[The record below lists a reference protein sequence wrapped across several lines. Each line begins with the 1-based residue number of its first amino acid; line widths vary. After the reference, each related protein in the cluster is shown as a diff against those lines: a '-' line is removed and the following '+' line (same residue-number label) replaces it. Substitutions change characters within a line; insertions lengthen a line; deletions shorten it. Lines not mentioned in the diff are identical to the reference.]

1 MTQDIAAI
9 KSLFDKSKELIVLL
23 PQNPGPD
30 SIAASL
36 SLYLAIEKAGKQVH
50 IACSTPIDF
59 SQYPLKYA
67 DRITQK
73 IGNKNLVVS
82 LKVDNRDSIDKVSYN
97 LDEATKIF
105 NLIITPKKG
114 AAPLSSDSVSY
125 SLAGARAD
133 LIIIVGAST
142 FDDLGILYRDETVL
156 FTDTPTLAINRTEP
170 APFATN
176 HLSNPQASSI
186 SEFMV
191 STIESLGLSLDADLS
206 TNLLAAIDVVTDKL
220 QFSNVSADTFEVVAK
235 LIRAG
240 GTRMM
245 LSKPQNQSSE
255 PRQKPIP
262 MTTNPINESNDGII
276 SEDIPQDWL
285 SPKILQAPRK

>member
-1 MTQDIAAI
+1 MTQDVAII
-9 KSLFDKSKELIVLL
+9 KSLFDKAKEVLVLL

-36 SLYLAIEKAGKQVH
+36 SLFIGLEKTDKQIS
-50 IACSTPIDF
+50 IACGTPIDF
-59 SQYPLKYA
+59 SQYPLKSA
-67 DRITQK
+67 GKISEK

-133 LIIIVGAST
+133 LIFIVGASS
-142 FDDLGILYRDETVL
+142 FDDLGTLYRSEPAL
-156 FTDTPTLAINRTEP
+156 FTDTPTVAINRIPPT
-170 APFATN
+170 PFASHHIAN
-176 HLSNPQASSI
+176 VDASSI

-191 STIESLGLSLDADLS
+191 TVIESLGLSLDSDLS

-220 QFSNVSADTFEVVAK
+220 QLANVSASTFEAVAK

-240 GTRMM
+240 GTRIM
-245 LSKPQNQSSE
+245 LSLPQNRPSPQVVENVSIAENQSIESFVE
-255 PRQKPIP
+255 PI
-262 MTTNPINESNDGII
+262 T
-276 SEDIPQDWL
+276 EDIPQDWL
-285 SPKILQAPRK
+285 SPKIYQAPRK